1 MVSPI
6 LFAGGE
12 DLDFVPIGSNYGSL
26 LTVDTTAGRFRSGY
40 ARCGISI
47 TTPVGGGLNTLA
59 IRATFAATTAF
70 WFTGRAWT
78 NTANGTWFANQNAWV
93 LRDAAGVARLRIRN
107 TGSSSGAAPVNGPYA
122 IEKINAA
129 GTATQLGV
137 NTSLGFVTTPAIANK
152 MDVFINY
159 TVTGTISI
167 YVDGSL
173 YFTYSGDVT
182 TDSATTLGMLDLC
195 PLTNANSFLVITWSE
210 VIVATS
216 DTRNLSLVTQT
227 ATANGNT
234 HNWTGGTASDAANT
248 SKSVGELSPQYS
260 GTAGQI
266 DEYQVTPALPAGSF
280 SVLSVV
286 HKAEATVGASGPT
299 KFDFVIRLGAVDYS
313 SADFVPNAAWA
324 TYMNTWDVNPA
335 TTAAWATTDIVAAS
349 TSFNFGLKSVA

>member
-26 LTVDTTAGRFRSGY
+26 ITVDTTAGRFRSGY
-40 ARCGISI
+40 ARCGISLNS
-47 TTPVGGGLNTLA
+47 GLIINTIA

-70 WFTGRAWT
+70 WFTGRAWA
-78 NTANGTWFANQNAWV
+78 NSANGTWVANQNALV

-107 TGSSSGAAPVNGPYA
+107 TGSASGTAAPVIGPYA
-122 IEKINAA
+122 IEKINSV
-129 GTATQLGV
+129 GTVTQLGV
-137 NTSLGFVTTPAIANK
+137 NTTIGFTATPSIANK
-152 MDVFINY
+152 MDVFVNY

-167 YVDGSL
+167 YVDGTL

-182 TDSATTLGMLDLC
+182 TDSTTTLGMLDLA
-195 PLTNANSFLVITWSE
+195 PLTYTSSFLCITWSE
-210 VIVATS
+210 VLVATS

-266 DEYQVTPALPAGSF
+266 DEYQITPALPAGTF

-313 SADFVPNAAWA
+313 SADFVPNAAWS

-349 TSFNFGLKSVA
+349 ISFNFGLKSVA